1 MQMSKTEK
9 WIMRVI
15 AALPSVLLIMA
26 LIKINRLEAELENL
40 NTAVTSMQNQI
51 SVISD
56 NLVTFHDDFDK
67 RFKKQS
73 SLFTGAEYEL
83 GALDT
88 ENNTGTIHF
97 KITPKEMSDGMS
109 ITVSLNGRE
118 SILKRNG
125 SEFTG
130 DLAVDLFLNESYYP
144 TVTVRTKDSE
154 KTQQLEDCRLNAL
167 YTRYLPVLSTR
178 LTNQTELEI
187 DFKPAVWDLNAG
199 FTDYTLSA
207 VSEGKEIFRKN
218 ITEALAAN
226 GNVFIIDGLDRSK
239 AGELYL
245 IATDA
250 NGYVH
255 KKQVDSWN
263 PEKSEEELYS
273 IAADEY
279 IYGRDG
285 ELLYSVSNGKG

>member
-1 MQMSKTEK
+1 MSKTEK
-9 WIMRVI
+9 WIMRVT
-15 AALPSVLLIMA
+15 AALLSVLLISA
-26 LIKINRLEAELENL
+26 LIKINRLEAEFENK
-40 NTAVTSMQNQI
+40 NIAIQNQI

-56 NLVTFHDDFDK
+56 NLVTFYDDFDK
-67 RFKKQS
+67 RLKKQS
-73 SLFTGAEYEL
+73 SLFTETEYEL
-83 GALDT
+83 GAFDT
-88 ENNTGTIHF
+88 VNNTGTVRF
-97 KITPKEMSDGMS
+97 TITPKELSDGMS

-125 SEFTG
+125 SVFSG
-130 DLAVDLFLNESYYP
+130 DLAIDLFKNESYYP
-144 TVTVRTKDSE
+144 TVNVRTKDSE
-154 KTQQLEDCRLNAL
+154 KTEQLEDCRLNAL

-178 LTNQTELEI
+178 LTNQTELAV

-207 VSEGKEIFRKN
+207 ISEGNEVFREN

-226 GNVFIIDGLDRSK
+226 GNVFIIDSLDRSR

-250 NGYVH
+250 YGYVH
-255 KKQVDSWN
+255 KKQVDCWEPGMSVG
-263 PEKSEEELYS
+263 EL
-273 IAADEY
+273 APDCGEY

-285 ELLYSVSNGKG
+285 ELLYSGSNGKG